1 MKKLCILLTI
11 GIIIIGTM
19 TGCNTL
25 TAAQRHA
32 IENDRYV
39 LRDSDS
45 YRFTFRQSKRS
56 PDGFDM
62 SFRLFYGVYT
72 LYDLDIKDNESVVID
87 FESVETS
94 GQFKTVIVTP
104 ENEILTIAEGND
116 KGKVS
121 LDLTEGKYKIKIV
134 GKDAQGSLAINLAY

>member
-1 MKKLCILLTI
+1 MKRLCIL
-11 GIIIIGTM
+11 IIMAVIMIGTM

-25 TAAQRHA
+25 TAAQRNA

-56 PDGFDM
+56 PESCDM
-62 SFRLFYGVYT
+62 SFKLFYGVYT
-72 LYDLDIKDNESVVID
+72 LYDLDVSENETVLID
-87 FESVETS
+87 FESVATS

-104 ENEILTIAEGND
+104 EDEIVTLAEGND
-116 KGKVS
+116 KGKLS
-121 LDLTEGKYKIKIV
+121 LNLTKGTYKIKIV
-134 GKDAQGSLAINLAY
+134 GKDAQGSVAINLNY

>member
-1 MKKLCILLTI
+1 MRRLLTWMMF
-11 GIIIIGTM
+11 GIIMMSTL

-25 TAAQRHA
+25 TAVQKHA

-39 LRDSDS
+39 VRDSDS
-45 YRFTFRQSKRS
+45 YRFTFRQSRRS
-56 PDGFDM
+56 PESCDL

-72 LYDLDIKDNESVVID
+72 LYKLDIKDNEPVTID
-87 FESVETS
+87 FESIETS

-104 ENEILTIAEGND
+104 EKEILPLAEGND

-121 LDLTEGKYKIKIV
+121 LDLPGGTYKIKIV
-134 GKDAQGSLAINLAY
+134 GKDAQGSLAINLNY

>member
-1 MKKLCILLTI
+1 
-11 GIIIIGTM
+11 
-19 TGCNTL
+19 
-25 TAAQRHA
+25 
-32 IENDRYV
+32 
-39 LRDSDS
+39 
-45 YRFTFRQSKRS
+45 
-56 PDGFDM
+56 M

>member
-1 MKKLCILLTI
+1 MKRLSILVII
-11 GIIIIGTM
+11 GIIMICTM

-25 TAAQRHA
+25 TAAQRNA

-39 LRDSDS
+39 LRDTDS

-72 LYDLDIKDNESVVID
+72 LYDLDIKDSESVTID
-87 FESVETS
+87 FESIETS

-104 ENEILTIAEGND
+104 ENEIVTLAKGNE
-116 KGKVS
+116 KGKLS
-121 LDLTEGKYKIKIV
+121 LDLTEGNYKIKIV
-134 GKDAQGSLAINLAY
+134 GKDAQGSLAINLVY